1 MLLASKTKS
10 SHIPSVEITS
20 PSEGGKIKTEIF
32 TIEWDAYDLDGD
44 DLTFYLLASND
55 SGQNW
60 LPIAFNQKG
69 DSCAINLSN
78 TGKGEYMIKIYA
90 TDGWNVAEDSI
101 GFQVKKNKIDDIF
114 LRIFE
119 KYPLIFQLIQKINH
133 S

>member
-1 MLLASKTKS
+1 
-10 SHIPSVEITS
+10 
-20 PSEGGKIKTEIF
+20 
-32 TIEWDAYDLDGD
+32 
-44 DLTFYLLASND
+44 
-55 SGQNW
+55 
-60 LPIAFNQKG
+60 
-69 DSCAINLSN
+69 
-78 TGKGEYMIKIYA
+78 MIKIYA